1 MKNSPLKVEM
11 LLWYF
16 HSPVDFPNIDC
27 DACQT
32 AIDDFEKLGIMK
44 RILNQKLKVE
54 VNKEAI
60 DLYVETICNIDL
72 PRQVW
77 VVSSPYL

>member
-11 LLWYF
+11 LLWYH
-16 HSPVDFPNIDC
+16 HSTIDFPNIDC
-27 DACQT
+27 DACQS

-54 VNKEAI
+54 VNKKAI
-60 DLYVETICNIDL
+60 DLYVETICNVNL
-72 PRQVW
+72 PCLIW
-77 VVSSPYL
+77 VIP

>member
-11 LLWYF
+11 LLWYY

-27 DACQT
+27 PACQA
-32 AIDDFEKLGIMK
+32 AIDDFENLGIMK

-54 VNKEAI
+54 VNKEAV
-60 DLYVETICNIDL
+60 DLYVKTICDISL

-77 VVSSPYL
+77 VVS